1 MNITQI
7 ENWNIEEITGYEV
20 KTTFYTDFS
29 IAERFGLEAIVDTY
43 KTSFESW
50 KTNCEYITELSMVL
64 NWKMFRWFEQN
75 EELYQLYRQLYL
87 EIDDW
92 CINNLEGEDLQYY
105 YFTTD

>member
-1 MNITQI
+1 MNIMKI
-7 ENWNIEEITGYEV
+7 ENWNIEELTGYKV

-29 IAERFGLEAIVDTY
+29 IAERFGLNAVVDTY

-75 EELYQLYRQLYL
+75 EELYQLYRKLYL

-92 CINNLEGEDLQYY
+92 CINNLKGEDLQYY